1 MSTVIGVAAGK
12 DGSGKTFFA
21 SNLGAML
28 SLGGAAVCLVDLN
41 YGMRGLDL
49 AFGLESEIVYDLSDV
64 FAGDATLRQA
74 EVIDERFPCLS
85 VFSCPQDIRKEYP
98 APAQVRGLFDELR
111 KSFDFIVV
119 DLPGGPVPMLAGLV
133 SGIDKAVIVTTPALD
148 VQRNAESVNEILRA
162 KGVRDRFVLLNKV
175 KPELYD
181 ETAADLPEHIVER
194 LRVPLLGILLYDDNI
209 AFSGTT
215 GIPLVT
221 EDSALTDTFR
231 RICLTLVKE

>member
-1 MSTVIGVAAGK
+1 VAAGK

-74 EVIDERFPCLS
+74 EVPDERFETLS

-98 APAQVRGLFDELR
+98 APAQVRRLFDELR
-111 KSFDFIVV
+111 KSFDFIIV
-119 DLPGGPVPMLAGLV
+119 DLPGGPLPMLADLV
-133 SGIDKAVIVTTPALD
+133 SGIDKAVIVTTPAPDCL
-148 VQRNAESVNEILRA
+148 RNAESVNEILRA
-162 KGVRDRFVLLNKV
+162 KGVPKRFVLLNKV
-175 KPELYD
+175 KPDLYAD
-181 ETAADLPEHIVER
+181 TAADLAERVVDR
-194 LRVPLLGILLYDDNI
+194 LRVPLVGMILYDDNV
-209 AFSGTT
+209 AYSALT
-215 GIPLVT
+215 GVPLVT
-221 EDSALTDTFR
+221 EDSSLTDSFR
-231 RICLTLVKE
+231 RICLELAR

>member
-1 MSTVIGVAAGK
+1 VAAGK

-74 EVIDERFPCLS
+74 EVPDERFETLS

-98 APAQVRGLFDELR
+98 APAQVRRLFDELR
-111 KSFDFIVV
+111 KSFDFIIV
-119 DLPGGPVPMLAGLV
+119 DLPGGPLPLLADLV
-133 SGIDKAVIVTTPALD
+133 SGIDKAVIVTTPAPDCL
-148 VQRNAESVNEILRA
+148 RNAESVNEILRA
-162 KGVRDRFVLLNKV
+162 KGVPKRFVLLNKV
-175 KPELYD
+175 KADLYAD
-181 ETAADLPEHIVER
+181 TAADLAERVVDR
-194 LRVPLLGILLYDDNI
+194 LRVPLVGMILYDDNV
-209 AFSGTT
+209 AYSALT
-215 GIPLVT
+215 GVPLVT
-221 EDSALTDTFR
+221 EDSSLTDSFR
-231 RICLTLVKE
+231 RICLELAR

>member
-28 SLGGAAVCLVDLN
+28 AIGGAAVALVDLN
-41 YGMRGLDL
+41 FGMRGLDL
-49 AFGLESEIVYDLSDV
+49 ALGLESDIVYDLADV

-74 EVIDERFPCLS
+74 EVPDERFECLS
-85 VFSCPQDIRKEYP
+85 LFSCPQDVRKEYP
-98 APAQVRGLFDELR
+98 APAQVRGLLDELR

-148 VQRNAESVNEILRA
+148 VQRNAEPVNEILRA
-162 KGVRDRFVLLNKV
+162 KGVTERFVLLNKI

-181 ETAADLPEHIVER
+181 ETAADLPEKIVDR
-194 LRVPLLGILLYDDNI
+194 LRIPLLGILLYDDNI
-209 AFSGTT
+209 ALSATT
-215 GIPLVT
+215 GVPLVT
-221 EDSALTDTFR
+221 EDSTLTDTFR
-231 RICLTLVKE
+231 RICLTLAK

>member
-74 EVIDERFPCLS
+74 EVPDERFETLS

-98 APAQVRGLFDELR
+98 APAQVRRLFDELR
-111 KSFDFIVV
+111 KSFDFIIV
-119 DLPGGPVPMLAGLV
+119 DLPGGPVPMLADLV
-133 SGIDKAVIVTTPALD
+133 SGIDKAVIVTTPAPDCL
-148 VQRNAESVNEILRA
+148 RNAESVNEILRA
-162 KGVRDRFVLLNKV
+162 KGVPKRFVLLNKV
-175 KPELYD
+175 KPDLYAD
-181 ETAADLPEHIVER
+181 TAADLAERVVDR
-194 LRVPLLGILLYDDNI
+194 LRVPLVGMILYDDNV
-209 AFSGTT
+209 AYSALT
-215 GIPLVT
+215 GVPLVT
-221 EDSALTDTFR
+221 EDSSLTDSFR
-231 RICLTLVKE
+231 RICLELAR

>member
-28 SLGGAAVCLVDLN
+28 SLGGAAVALVDLN

-74 EVIDERFPCLS
+74 EVPDERFETLS

-98 APAQVRGLFDELR
+98 APAQVRSLFDELR
-111 KSFDFIVV
+111 KSFDFIIV
-119 DLPGGPVPMLAGLV
+119 DLPGGPLPLLADLV
-133 SGIDKAVIVTTPALD
+133 SGIDKAVIVTTPAPDCL
-148 VQRNAESVNEILRA
+148 RNAESVNEILRA
-162 KGVRDRFVLLNKV
+162 KGVPKRFVLLNKV
-175 KPELYD
+175 KADLYAD
-181 ETAADLPEHIVER
+181 TAADLAERVVDR
-194 LRVPLLGILLYDDNI
+194 LRVPLVGMILYDDNI
-209 AFSGTT
+209 AYSALT
-215 GIPLVT
+215 GVPLVT
-221 EDSALTDTFR
+221 EDSSLTDSFR
-231 RICLTLVKE
+231 RICLELAR

>member
-28 SLGGAAVCLVDLN
+28 SLGGAAVALVDLN

-74 EVIDERFPCLS
+74 EVADERFETLS

-98 APAQVRGLFDELR
+98 APAQVRRLFDELR
-111 KSFDFIVV
+111 KSFDFIIV
-119 DLPGGPVPMLAGLV
+119 DLPGGPLPMLADLV
-133 SGIDKAVIVTTPALD
+133 SGIDKAVIVTTPAPDCL
-148 VQRNAESVNEILRA
+148 RNAESVNEILRA
-162 KGVRDRFVLLNKV
+162 KGVPKRFVLLNKV
-175 KPELYD
+175 KPDLYAD
-181 ETAADLPEHIVER
+181 TAADLAERVVDR
-194 LRVPLLGILLYDDNI
+194 LRVPLVGMILYDDNV
-209 AFSGTT
+209 AYSALT
-215 GIPLVT
+215 GVPLVT
-221 EDSALTDTFR
+221 EDSSLTDSFR
-231 RICLTLVKE
+231 RICLELAR

>member
-74 EVIDERFPCLS
+74 EVPDERFETLS

-98 APAQVRGLFDELR
+98 APAQVRRLFDELR
-111 KSFDFIVV
+111 KSFDFIIV
-119 DLPGGPVPMLAGLV
+119 DLPGGPLPMLADLV
-133 SGIDKAVIVTTPALD
+133 SGIDKAVIVTTPAPDCL
-148 VQRNAESVNEILRA
+148 RNAESVNEILRA
-162 KGVRDRFVLLNKV
+162 KGVPKRFVLLNKV
-175 KPELYD
+175 KPDLYAD
-181 ETAADLPEHIVER
+181 TAADLAERVVDR
-194 LRVPLLGILLYDDNI
+194 LRVPLVGMILYDDNV
-209 AFSGTT
+209 AYSALT
-215 GIPLVT
+215 GVPLVT
-221 EDSALTDTFR
+221 EDSSLTDSFR
-231 RICLTLVKE
+231 RICLELAR

>member
-74 EVIDERFPCLS
+74 EVPDERFETLS
-85 VFSCPQDIRKEYP
+85 VFSCPQDSRKEYP
-98 APAQVRGLFDELR
+98 APAQVRRLFEELR
-111 KSFDFIVV
+111 KSFDFIIV
-119 DLPGGPVPMLAGLV
+119 DLPGGPLPMLADLV
-133 SGIDKAVIVTTPALD
+133 SGIDKAVIVTTPAPDCL
-148 VQRNAESVNEILRA
+148 RNAESVNEILRA
-162 KGVRDRFVLLNKV
+162 KGVPKRFVLLNKV
-175 KPELYD
+175 KPDLYAD
-181 ETAADLPEHIVER
+181 TAADLAERVVDR
-194 LRVPLLGILLYDDNI
+194 LRVPLVGMILYDDNI
-209 AFSGTT
+209 AYSALT
-215 GIPLVT
+215 GVPLVT
-221 EDSALTDTFR
+221 EDSSLTDSFR
-231 RICLTLVKE
+231 RICLELAR

>member
-64 FAGDATLRQA
+64 FSGDATLRQA
-74 EVIDERFPCLS
+74 EVPDDRFPCLS

-98 APAQVRGLFDELR
+98 APAQIRSLFDALR
-111 KSFDFIVV
+111 KSFDFIIV
-119 DLPGGPVPMLAGLV
+119 DLPGGPVPMLSGLV
-133 SGIDKAVIVTTPALD
+133 SGIDKAVILTTPAPDCL
-148 VQRNAESVNEILRA
+148 RNAESVNEILRA
-162 KGVRDRFVLLNKV
+162 KGVPKRFVLLNKV
-175 KPELYD
+175 KPDLYAD
-181 ETAADLPEHIVER
+181 TAADLAERVVDR
-194 LRVPLLGILLYDDNI
+194 LRVPLVGMILYDDNV
-209 AFSGTT
+209 AYSALT
-215 GIPLVT
+215 GVPLVT
-221 EDSALTDTFR
+221 EDSSLTDSFR
-231 RICLTLVKE
+231 RICLELAR